1 MKSEAMPV
9 DQEATAAQARGKGS
23 SRRARAVAVAAA
35 GVLVLVAV
43 SFVIAKPGDT
53 LVTTATVEAFQDAGD
68 VGGGVLE
75 PGTMYAPTTDDRA
88 TLERGE
94 DWIEATIETSG
105 LPAGAYTVWWVVFDT
120 PDGCSETCDEDDLL
134 NPDASVS
141 VFWATGGVVDTD
153 GTATFSA
160 RYRVGDDLGEQDAQQ
175 ILGDGSLDP
184 SRAEVHNIIKYHGPA
199 SSDPATLRSQTTT
212 LLGECEEGANAID
225 LGEPFGVQCFDP
237 QHVVYPAP

>member
-9 DQEATAAQARGKGS
+9 DREAATVTQTQGKGPRRALTAA
-23 SRRARAVAVAAA
+23 VAIA
-35 GVLVLVAV
+35 GALVLGAA
-43 SFVIAKPGDT
+43 SFVIARSDDT

-75 PGTMYAPTTDDRA
+75 PGTTYAPTTHGEA
-88 TLERGE
+88 TLKRGE
-94 DWIEATIETSG
+94 DWIETTIETSS

-120 PDGCSETCDEDDLL
+120 PDGCSEICDDDDLL
-134 NPDASVS
+134 NPDAGVS
-141 VFWATGGVVDTD
+141 AFWATGGVVEGD

-160 RYRVGDDLGEQDAQQ
+160 RYQVGDDLGEQDAQQ
-175 ILGDGSLDP
+175 ILGDGSLDT

-212 LLGECEEGANAID
+212 LLGECDEGANAID
-225 LGEPFGVQCFDP
+225 LGPPFGVQCFDP
-237 QHVVYPAP
+237 QHVVHPVP

>member
-1 MKSEAMPV
+1 ML
-9 DQEATAAQARGKGS
+9 
-23 SRRARAVAVAAA
+23 AAA
-35 GVLVLVAV
+35 
-43 SFVIAKPGDT
+43 SFVIARSDDT
-53 LVTTATVEAFQDAGD
+53 LVTAASVVAFQDAGE

-75 PGTMYAPTTDDRA
+75 PGTTFAPTTDGLA

-94 DWIEATIETSG
+94 DWIETTIETSG
-105 LPAGAYTVWWVVFDT
+105 LPAGAYTVWWLVFDT

-141 VFWATGGVVDTD
+141 DFWATGGVVSDD
-153 GTATFSA
+153 GTATLSV
-160 RYRVGDDLGEQDAQQ
+160 RYRVGDDLGEQDVQQ
-175 ILGDGSLDP
+175 ILGDGSLDT

-212 LLGECEEGANAID
+212 LLGSCDEGANAID